1 MDFLKTL
8 KLYWKIKFD
17 NAYTFIFSP
26 RLGTPASKMD
36 DHITLMRKPK
46 RLSKLN
52 KLVKK
57 FSRRS
62 NNKFIG
68 KIAQVLA
75 IGNSKTNKNILSG
88 YSFNWK
94 LVNFTG
100 KAKPGDFVSVLI
112 TSSSH
117 FSLNDKQ
124 IIS

>member
-1 MDFLKTL
+1 ME
-8 KLYWKIKFD
+8 
-17 NAYTFIFSP
+17 
-26 RLGTPASKMD
+26 

-68 KIAQVLA
+68 KIVQVLA

-112 TSSSH
+112 TSSSQ